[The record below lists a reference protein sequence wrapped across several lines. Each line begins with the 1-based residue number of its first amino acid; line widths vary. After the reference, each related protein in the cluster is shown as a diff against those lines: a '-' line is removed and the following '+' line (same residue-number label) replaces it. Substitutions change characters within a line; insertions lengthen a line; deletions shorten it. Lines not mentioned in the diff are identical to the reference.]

1 MSEKSGKAGIRSAR
15 AGQAKTF
22 KPERKKSS
30 RRWFSLDSLMGKALC
45 VLLVVI
51 LTVGAFLA
59 PKLINNL
66 YDAGTLMQIAY
77 MDMDLSPYAVPYTV
91 FQDKIEAV
99 ARAQTAG
106 SRLAALPAEE
116 TADRISDEELI
127 GIVNEE
133 METAGAGM
141 RVLFEE
147 GWWDAQTVDNLVSR
161 EKRTIYMRSSV
172 GQEDTQQEMTP
183 FQVWILTFA
192 LAEKQDEL
200 VIYNGKDRKT
210 LSQFA
215 TDRLIVCMD
224 ADFYKIIAVAV
235 RGDRQKS
242 EDMYGPD
249 MLYLFGAA
257 PDAPASVRREA
268 ASYDYT
274 YLREAQMGIASEIS
288 ERWVEYWDIK
298 AKNHI
303 YQIDNAGTL
312 SAYLILE
319 DKTSGTQDKASGG
332 EETSG
337 AAMASVADTEAV
349 SFVNR
354 YSDPNGNT
362 VTEVFDAERELEAR
376 EAAGYPDEDIPAPG
390 AGELLLEAGC
400 RVEWEATDDNIWI
413 LKAGC
418 MEFFEMM
425 QF

>member
-1 MSEKSGKAGIRSAR
+1 MSEKNK
-15 AGQAKTF
+15 K
-22 KPERKKSS
+22 RKKNS
-30 RRWFSLDSLMGKALC
+30 RRLFSLDSLMGKVLC

-66 YDAGTLMQIAY
+66 YDTGTLMQITY
-77 MDMDLSPYAVPYTV
+77 VDMDLSTYAVPYTV

-99 ARAQTAG
+99 ARAQSAG
-106 SRLAALPAEE
+106 SRLAVLPAEE

-127 GIVNEE
+127 RIVNEE
-133 METAGAGM
+133 METVGDNM
-141 RVLFEE
+141 SVLFKE

-161 EKRTIYMRSSV
+161 EKHTVYMSLPAV
-172 GQEDTQQEMTP
+172 QEDASQEMTP
-183 FQVWILTFA
+183 FQVWTLTFA

-200 VIYNGKDRKT
+200 VVYNGKDRKT

-235 RGDRQKS
+235 RGDRLRTEK
-242 EDMYGPD
+242 MYGWD
-249 MLYLFGAA
+249 MIYLFGAA

-274 YLREAQMGIASEIS
+274 YLREAQMGITSEIS

-298 AKNHI
+298 SKNYI
-303 YQIDNAGTL
+303 YQIDDAGTL

-319 DKTSGTQDKASGG
+319 DKTSGTQDKSSGG

-337 AAMASVADTEAV
+337 AAVAADM
-349 SFVNR
+349 
-354 YSDPNGNT
+354 
-362 VTEVFDAERELEAR
+362 

>member
-1 MSEKSGKAGIRSAR
+1 MSEKNK
-15 AGQAKTF
+15 K
-22 KPERKKSS
+22 RKKNS
-30 RRWFSLDSLMGKALC
+30 RRLFSLDSLMGKVLC

-66 YDAGTLMQIAY
+66 YDTGTLMQITY
-77 MDMDLSPYAVPYTV
+77 VDMDLSTYAVPYTV

-99 ARAQTAG
+99 ARAQSAG
-106 SRLAALPAEE
+106 SRLAVLPAEE

-127 GIVNEE
+127 RIVNEE
-133 METAGAGM
+133 METVGDNM
-141 RVLFEE
+141 SVLFKE

-161 EKRTIYMRSSV
+161 EKHTVYMSLPAV
-172 GQEDTQQEMTP
+172 QEDASQEMTP
-183 FQVWILTFA
+183 FQVWTLTFA

-200 VIYNGKDRKT
+200 VVYNGKDRKT

-235 RGDRQKS
+235 RGDRLRTEK
-242 EDMYGPD
+242 MYGWD
-249 MLYLFGAA
+249 MIYLFGAA

-298 AKNHI
+298 SKNYI
-303 YQIDNAGTL
+303 YQIDDAGTL

-319 DKTSGTQDKASGG
+319 DKTSGTQDKSSGG
-332 EETSG
+332 EGTSG
-337 AAMASVADTEAV
+337 AAMASAADT
-349 SFVNR
+349 
-354 YSDPNGNT
+354 
-362 VTEVFDAERELEAR
+362 

>member
-1 MSEKSGKAGIRSAR
+1 MSEKNK
-15 AGQAKTF
+15 K
-22 KPERKKSS
+22 RKKNS
-30 RRWFSLDSLMGKALC
+30 RRLFSLDSLMGKVLC

-66 YDAGTLMQIAY
+66 YDTGTLMQITY
-77 MDMDLSPYAVPYTV
+77 VDMDLSTYAVPYTV

-99 ARAQTAG
+99 ARAQSAG
-106 SRLAALPAEE
+106 SRLAVLPAEE

-127 GIVNEE
+127 RIVNEE
-133 METAGAGM
+133 METVGDNM
-141 RVLFEE
+141 SVLFKE

-161 EKRTIYMRSSV
+161 EKHTVYMSLPAV
-172 GQEDTQQEMTP
+172 QEDASQEMTP
-183 FQVWILTFA
+183 FQVWTLTFA

-200 VIYNGKDRKT
+200 VVYNGKDRKT

-235 RGDRQKS
+235 RGDRLRTEK
-242 EDMYGPD
+242 MYGWD
-249 MLYLFGAA
+249 MIYLFGAA

-298 AKNHI
+298 SKNYI
-303 YQIDNAGTL
+303 YQIDDAGTL

-319 DKTSGTQDKASGG
+319 DKTSGTQDKSSGG
-332 EETSG
+332 EGTS
-337 AAMASVADTEAV
+337 AADT
-349 SFVNR
+349 
-354 YSDPNGNT
+354 
-362 VTEVFDAERELEAR
+362 